1 MKSYE
6 EGDNKLNIYTI
17 YFGDESFWEY
27 FHCCEDH
34 LTTIAKLGNT
44 DRVIK
49 EKDFHGLNNTLQKIS
64 KSFNP
69 KLGIKSQYD

>member
-6 EGDNKLNIYTI
+6 KGDNKLNIYTI
-17 YFGDESFWEY
+17 YFGDESFWEN
-27 FHCCEDH
+27 FHNCESH
-34 LTTIAKLGNT
+34 LTRIAQLGNT

-49 EKDFHGLNNTLQKIS
+49 EKNFHGLNNYLQKIS

>member
-6 EGDNKLNIYTI
+6 EVDNKLNIYTI
-17 YFGDESFWEY
+17 YFGDGSLWEFFEKCES
-27 FHCCEDH
+27 H

-49 EKDFHGLNNTLQKIS
+49 EKNFHGLNNTLQKIS

-69 KLGIKSQYD
+69 KLGIKIQ